1 MGSLRCVVKHLDFMG
16 LVICYLGKE
25 LIRPRWNGIKT
36 LVLAKT
42 TFYMTGAA
50 CKMCLHSAVM
60 IPILLVG
67 AISALTVQIEVL
79 RYSIRIMR
87 MYELYFVLEQL

>member
-1 MGSLRCVVKHLDFMG
+1 MG
-16 LVICYLGKE
+16 LIVAYLGKE

-36 LVLAKT
+36 LVLAKS
-42 TFYMTGAA
+42 TFIMVGAA
-50 CKMCLHSAVM
+50 CNMCLPSEVM
-60 IPILLVG
+60 LPILMVG
-67 AISALTVQIEVL
+67 AISSITVQVEVL